1 MSEEEI
7 RRRLLSWYR
16 KNRRPLPWRQTGDPY
31 RIWVSEVMLQQ
42 TRVDTVVSYYERFL
56 KAFPDMAALARSDQQ
71 EVLRVWE
78 GLGYYARARN
88 LHRAAG
94 VVVDRFG
101 RCLPDD
107 PDDLRSLPGVGAYI
121 AAAVLSIAF
130 KKPFAV
136 VDGNVKRVLARLL
149 MIETPVNGPGADS
162 VFQRQAQ
169 RLLYRPDPGSFNQ
182 ALMELG
188 ALVCTPRSPA
198 CGRCP
203 LAGFCAARKSDATA
217 AFPVRNKKKPVP
229 EVAIAVGVVY
239 KNGRVL
245 ITKRKPE
252 GLLGGLWEFPGG
264 KIRKGES
271 AEAACR
277 REISE
282 EVGLAVSVEEHIA
295 RVRHAYTHFK
305 IVMDVFCCRYE
316 KGKVLLNGPVDFVWV
331 LPRRLDDY
339 PFPKANRKFIPLL
352 LGDGCFVESGSS

>member
-1 MSEEEI
+1 MSTGNI
-7 RRRLLSWYR
+7 RRQLLSWYR
-16 KNRRPLPWRQTGDPY
+16 NHRRELPWRQTDDPY

-42 TRVDTVVSYYERFL
+42 TRVETVVSYYQRFL
-56 KAFPDMAALARSDQQ
+56 TAFPTVADLARADQQ

-94 VVVDRFG
+94 IVVDRFG
-101 RCLPDD
+101 GRLPDD

-130 KKPFAV
+130 GKPFAV

-162 VFQRQAQ
+162 VFQLQAQ
-169 RLLYRPDPGSFNQ
+169 RLLYRPDPGAFNQ

-188 ALVCTPRSPA
+188 ALVCTPRNPA
-198 CGRCP
+198 CDRCP
-203 LAGFCAARKSDATA
+203 LAGFCAARQSDSVA
-217 AFPVRNKKKPVP
+217 AFPVRNKKRPVP
-229 EVAIAVGVVY
+229 EYAIAVGVVY

-245 ITKRKPE
+245 ITRRKPE

-271 AEAACR
+271 AEAACQ

-282 EVGLAVSVEEHIA
+282 EVGLTVTVEERIA

-316 KGKVLLNGPVDFVWV
+316 KGKVALNGPVDFAWV

-339 PFPKANRKFIPLL
+339 PFPKANRKFIPML
-352 LGDGCFVESGSS
+352 LGDG